1 MDAIILAAGEGAR
14 LKGWTSDKPKGM
26 ITLGNAPIL
35 EHIVQGL
42 SKSGIQK
49 INMVVGYRKNL
60 VMSYFGDGSKFGIK
74 INYIEQST
82 LSGTLDALKLGLEG
96 ISNYFILVPGD
107 NYISSSSFVPLISN
121 EKPVLLAGKAD
132 RWSKWGEIEF
142 VGSKAK
148 ITFDNPEAF
157 GRLHFTGIMKLDK
170 DIAENLISAGGRH
183 IGEALQKIEEDVNFD
198 VIRSDY
204 WHNIVYPWDLIDGN
218 RLALQNLFLSKSGN
232 IERNVTLKG
241 PISIGSGSVICSG
254 SYLEGPISIGDN
266 CVIGPNTFVGS
277 SVSIGDNTRIGAF
290 CEIKDSI
297 LMSDSVIGSYNSIVG
312 TVVGNGTETGTNV
325 IANPSNRQVTYLD
338 HTVSLSNRGSMI
350 GNRCNIGN
358 RAVLDGG
365 SILLEGATI
374 GEGEVYNADFQGDTI

>member
-82 LSGTLDALKLGLEG
+82 LSGTLDALKLGLED
-96 ISNYFILVPGD
+96 ISNHFILVPGD
-107 NYISSSSFVPLISN
+107 NYISSSSFLPLISN

-157 GRLHFTGIMKLDK
+157 GRLHFTGIMKLDRQ
-170 DIAENLISAGGRH
+170 IAENLISADGRH
-183 IGEALQKIEEDVNFD
+183 IGEALQKIEEEVNFD
-198 VIRSDY
+198 VIKSDY

-218 RLALQNLFLSKSGN
+218 RLALQNLFLSKSGK

-266 CVIGPNTFVGS
+266 CVIGPNTFIGS

-290 CEIKDSI
+290 SEIKDSI

-374 GEGEVYNADFQGDTI
+374 GEGEVYNADFQGDII

>member
-35 EHIVQGL
+35 EHIVHGL
-42 SKSGIQK
+42 STSGIRK

-82 LSGTLDALKLGLEG
+82 LSGTLDALKLGLKD
-96 ISNYFILVPGD
+96 ISKHFILVPGD
-107 NYISSSSFVPLISN
+107 NYISTSSFPPLINN
-121 EKPVLLAGKAD
+121 ERPALLAGKAD

-148 ITFDNPEAF
+148 ITFENPEAF
-157 GRLHFTGIMKLDK
+157 GRLHFTGIMKLDV
-170 DIAENLISAGGRH
+170 DIAQKLISAGGRH

-218 RLALQNLFLSKSGN
+218 RLALLNLFLSKSGK

-266 CVIGPNTFVGS
+266 CVIGPSTFIGS

-290 CEIKDSI
+290 SEIKDSI

>member
-35 EHIVQGL
+35 EHIVHGL

-74 INYIEQST
+74 INYIAQST

-96 ISNYFILVPGD
+96 ISNHFILVPGD
-107 NYISSSSFVPLISN
+107 NYISSSSFLPLISN

-170 DIAENLISAGGRH
+170 DIAESLISADGRH

-198 VIRSDY
+198 VIKSDY

-218 RLALQNLFLSKSGN
+218 RLALQNLLLSKSGK

-290 CEIKDSI
+290 SEIKDSI

>member
-82 LSGTLDALKLGLEG
+82 LSGTLDALKLGLKD
-96 ISNYFILVPGD
+96 ISNHFILVPGD
-107 NYISSSSFVPLISN
+107 NYISSSSFLPLISN

-218 RLALQNLFLSKSGN
+218 RLALQNLFLSKSGK

>member
-35 EHIVQGL
+35 EHIVHGL
-42 SKSGIQK
+42 STSGIRK

-82 LSGTLDALKLGLEG
+82 LSGTLDALKLGLKD
-96 ISNYFILVPGD
+96 ISKHFILVPGD
-107 NYISSSSFVPLISN
+107 NYISSSSFPPLINN
-121 EKPVLLAGKAD
+121 ERPALLAGKAD

-148 ITFDNPEAF
+148 ITFENPEAF
-157 GRLHFTGIMKLDK
+157 GRLHFTGIMKLDVG
-170 DIAENLISAGGRH
+170 IAQKLISAGGRH

-218 RLALQNLFLSKSGN
+218 RLALLNLFLSKSGK

-254 SYLEGPISIGDN
+254 SYIEGPVSIGDN
-266 CVIGPNTFVGS
+266 CVIGPSTFIGS

-290 CEIKDSI
+290 SEIKDSI

>member
-82 LSGTLDALKLGLEG
+82 LSGTLDALKLGLKD
-96 ISNYFILVPGD
+96 ISNHFILVPGD
-107 NYISSSSFVPLISN
+107 NYISSSSFLPLISN

-157 GRLHFTGIMKLDK
+157 GRLHFTGIMKLDIG
-170 DIAENLISAGGRH
+170 IAENLISADGRH

-218 RLALQNLFLSKSGN
+218 RLALQNLLLSKSGK

>member
-60 VMSYFGDGSKFGIK
+60 VMSYFGDGSKFGIQ

-82 LSGTLDALKLGLEG
+82 LSGTLDALKLGLKD
-96 ISNYFILVPGD
+96 ISNHFILVPGD
-107 NYISSSSFVPLISN
+107 NYISSSSFLPLISN

-157 GRLHFTGIMKLDK
+157 GRLHFTGIMKLDI
-170 DIAENLISAGGRH
+170 DIAENLISADGRH

-218 RLALQNLFLSKSGN
+218 RLALQNLFLSKSGK

-277 SVSIGDNTRIGAF
+277 SVSIGDNTRIGPF

-338 HTVSLSNRGSMI
+338 HTVSLSNKGSMI

-358 RAVLDGG
+358 RAVLNGG

>member
-82 LSGTLDALKLGLEG
+82 LSGTLDALKLGLKD
-96 ISNYFILVPGD
+96 ISNHFILVPGD
-107 NYISSSSFVPLISN
+107 NYISSSSFLPLISN

-157 GRLHFTGIMKLDK
+157 GRLHFTGIMKLDI
-170 DIAENLISAGGRH
+170 DIAENLISADGRH

-218 RLALQNLFLSKSGN
+218 RLALQNLFLSKSGK

-290 CEIKDSI
+290 SEIKDSI
-297 LMSDSVIGSYNSIVG
+297 LMSDLVIGSYNSIVG

>member
-82 LSGTLDALKLGLEG
+82 LSGTLDALKLGLKD
-96 ISNYFILVPGD
+96 ISNHFILVPGD
-107 NYISSSSFVPLISN
+107 NYISSSSFLPLISN

-157 GRLHFTGIMKLDK
+157 GRLHFTGIMKLDI
-170 DIAENLISAGGRH
+170 DIAENLISADGRH

-218 RLALQNLFLSKSGN
+218 RLALQNLFLSKSGK

-277 SVSIGDNTRIGAF
+277 SVSIGDNTRIGSF